1 MADLPLWWH
10 LCGIVLVSSLFLLAR
25 QTRSAPILVICL
37 TRLPGVILHELAH
50 LLAGILFRAR
60 PESFNL
66 IPQRRGDGRWALGS
80 VAFRRVTAFNAVPI
94 AFAPLALVPLAYLL
108 FRFWFDWLAISLA
121 NTLLLYGLLFI
132 LVANALPSRQDL
144 RVAAN
149 WRSILLYGIIAGLLW
164 YFRGVILNLLT
175 EV

>member
-1 MADLPLWWH
+1 MAELPLWWH
-10 LCGIVLVSSLFLLAR
+10 ACGIVLVSGLFLLAR

-50 LLAGILFRAR
+50 LLAGILCRAR

-66 IPQRRGDGRWALGS
+66 VPQRRGDGRWTLGS

-94 AFAPLALVPLAYLL
+94 ALAPLALVPLAYLL
-108 FRFWFDWLAISLA
+108 WRCWFDWLAISLA
-121 NTLLLYGLLFI
+121 NTLLLYGVLFI
-132 LVANALPSRQDL
+132 LVANALPSSQDL

-149 WRSILLYGIIAGLLW
+149 WRSLLLYGAGGALLW
-164 YFRGVILNLLT
+164 YLWRYLPQ
-175 EV
+175 